1 MMKFFTPFYIV
12 MIFIAQEL
20 TAADIYAT
28 FNVKANKEATLAFTA
43 SGTIVQSRVDVG
55 SVVRKGEILARLEN
69 SEQKMILALAKQDL
83 ANAKVEALK
92 HENSFKRYTKIKE
105 ILDQEKY
112 EQIIF
117 AKNISQNSALKAQ
130 FNVKLRQSQLDKTFI
145 KAPFDGVITDR
156 QKEVGDAV
164 TGMQVMPGFEIMD
177 MSSIKLILEF
187 DERYWDHVKV
197 GQMFRYTVDG
207 SDEKLEGLISKVY
220 PSANSKNRKVKA
232 EVITKNLKPGLF
244 GQGYIKVQ

>member
-1 MMKFFTPFYIV
+1 MMKFFTPFYIGMMFLV
-12 MIFIAQEL
+12 QDL
-20 TAADIYAT
+20 AASDIYAT

-43 SGTIVQSRVDVG
+43 SGTIVKSFVNIG
-55 SVVRKGEILARLEN
+55 SIVKKGEVLARLEN
-69 SEQKMILALAKQDL
+69 SEQKMVLALAKQDL
-83 ANAKVEALK
+83 ANAEVEALK
-92 HENSFKRYTKIKE
+92 HENSFKRHKKIKE
-105 ILDQEKY
+105 ILDKEKY

-117 AKNISQNSALKAQ
+117 AKNMSRNSALKAQ

-164 TGMQVMPGFEIMD
+164 TGMQVMPCFEIMD
-177 MSSIKLILEF
+177 ISSIKLILEF
-187 DERYWDHVKV
+187 DERYWNHVKV
-197 GQMFRYTVDG
+197 GQTFMYTVDG
-207 SDEKLEGLISKVY
+207 SDEKLEGIISKVY
-220 PSANSKNRKVKA
+220 PSANSRNRKIKA